1 MKTKSFN
8 YFRNAFA
15 LIGFFIIAC
24 SVATTDEPSVEPEPP
39 VQSNIGKYQIAIGQ
53 SLSSSSNGSAQR
65 NLVVLNTET
74 GVMKTYGVTNS
85 GWVENQ
91 NLPTITFTH

>member
-24 SVATTDEPSVEPEPP
+24 SVATTDEPTVEPEPP
-39 VQSNIGKYQIAIGQ
+39 VQSNNGKYQIEQWQTFPGHF
-53 SLSSSSNGSAQR
+53 L
-65 NLVVLNTET
+65 VLNTAT
-74 GVMKTYGVTNS
+74 GSTKTYFLNNATGNFEEQKWS
-85 GWVENQ
+85 F
-91 NLPTITFTH
+91 TFTH

>member
-24 SVATTDEPSVEPEPP
+24 SVATTDEPTVEPEPP
-39 VQSNIGKYQIAIGQ
+39 VQSNIGKYQISVI
-53 SLSSSSNGSAQR
+53 SGSA
-65 NLVVLNTET
+65 LAVLNTSN
-74 GVMKTYGVTNS
+74 GVIKTYGHNGQYWMETTSFSVS
-85 GWVENQ
+85 
-91 NLPTITFTH
+91 H

>member
-24 SVATTDEPSVEPEPP
+24 SVATTDEPTVEPEPP
-39 VQSNIGKYQIAIGQ
+39 VQSNSGKYQIIHHTG
-53 SLSSSSNGSAQR
+53 NYF
-65 NLVVLNTET
+65 VVLNTA
-74 GVMKTYGVTNS
+74 S
-85 GWVENQ
+85 GSVKHFFMNNGTKQWVDENI
-91 NLPTITFTH
+91 NGTFTH

>member
-24 SVATTDEPSVEPEPP
+24 SVATTDEPTVEPEPP
-39 VQSNIGKYQIAIGQ
+39 VQSNIGKYQIHWMPDPQNAYGAAYVI
-53 SLSSSSNGSAQR
+53 
-65 NLVVLNTET
+65 LNTEN
-74 GVMKTYGVTNS
+74 GQVKGWRRDNS
-85 GWVENQ
+85 EQWTLRHDWKSLVD
-91 NLPTITFTH
+91 

>member
-24 SVATTDEPSVEPEPP
+24 SVATTDEPTVEPEPP
-39 VQSNIGKYQIAIGQ
+39 VQSNNGKYQI
-53 SLSSSSNGSAQR
+53 SNYNEQ
-65 NLVVLNTET
+65 VIVLNTAT
-74 GVMKTYGVTNS
+74 GVAKVYKLNVGNNTSWTETNYDK
-85 GWVENQ
+85 
-91 NLPTITFTH
+91 TFTH

>member
-24 SVATTDEPSVEPEPP
+24 SVATTDEPTVEPEPP
-39 VQSNIGKYQIAIGQ
+39 VQSNNGKYQIVQ
-53 SLSSSSNGSAQR
+53 HYSNYF
-65 NLVVLNTET
+65 VVLNTASGSVKQFKANTST
-74 GVMKTYGVTNS
+74 GV
-85 GWVENQ
+85 WEDQ
-91 NLPTITFTH
+91 NINGTFTH

>member
-24 SVATTDEPSVEPEPP
+24 SVATTDEPTEPP
-39 VQSNIGKYQIAIGQ
+39 VLSNIGKYQTTHINNNNNTHYITA
-53 SLSSSSNGSAQR
+53 
-65 NLVVLNTET
+65 LNTET
-74 GVMKTYGVTNS
+74 GVLKLYQFNNS
-85 GWVENQ
+85 VGWQEVKNSS
-91 NLPTITFTH
+91 LSSTITFTH

>member
-24 SVATTDEPSVEPEPP
+24 SVATTDEPTVEPEPP
-39 VQSNIGKYQIAIGQ
+39 VQSNNGKYQIVHHT
-53 SLSSSSNGSAQR
+53 SSYFI
-65 NLVVLNTET
+65 VLNTA
-74 GVMKTYGVTNS
+74 S
-85 GWVENQ
+85 GSVKQYQITTDGWIDQSING
-91 NLPTITFTH
+91 TFTH

>member
-53 SLSSSSNGSAQR
+53 SLSSSSNGSAR
-65 NLVVLNTET
+65 LNLVVLNTET
-74 GVMKTYGVTNS
+74 GVMKTYGVANS

>member
-1 MKTKSFN
+1 MKTNTFN
-8 YFRNAFA
+8 FFRNAFA
-15 LIGFFIIAC
+15 IVGFFIIAC
-24 SVATTDEPSVEPEPP
+24 SVGTADDTTVEPEPP

-53 SLSSSSNGSAQR
+53 SLSSSNGSAYR

-74 GVMKTYGVTNS
+74 GVMKTYGVGNS

>member
-24 SVATTDEPSVEPEPP
+24 SVATTDEPTVEPEPP
-39 VQSNIGKYQIAIGQ
+39 VQSNIGKYQIGHSGGNHISVINTSNGVIKVYGWGQ
-53 SLSSSSNGSAQR
+53 NGWEESSS
-65 NLVVLNTET
+65 
-74 GVMKTYGVTNS
+74 
-85 GWVENQ
+85 
-91 NLPTITFTH
+91 ITVSH